1 MDDIWLY
8 LIGNSIR
15 CVLIKFPVL
24 LNIKEESDWIN
35 LKSEPTEPNCYL
47 ILNMANLAGSSLED
61 IKSSIGQPRTH

>member
-15 CVLIKFPVL
+15 SVLIKFFIL
-24 LNIKEESDWIN
+24 LNIKEESDWN
-35 LKSEPTEPNCYL
+35 ALKSKSTELNYYL